1 MATAATGETTAET
14 LAETV
19 SETLAA
25 TNATTSAS
33 VVDAPLII
41 CLMVIVGVLAWGVHY
56 TSQKA
61 KESGNIPQ
69 LVSFWLVPVITF
81 LAILFGGDD
90 NYRVRI
96 IILALSMGGYMVFF
110 CIFEWFGAWKREQRG
125 SSTDG
130 TNDKDT
136 IKVTLPIQNVHT
148 IDKRF
153 VEDIPANVA
162 SIIHVS
168 EEIRI
173 LTNNF
178 TKSFAQ
184 QKDDTK
190 RDEEL
195 RGYFLGICYHLATLF
210 DHSTRVHV
218 RILRGAKY
226 QKFISTYAYQD
237 GSFKPDVQ
245 KMKDMSYDNQMIAKS
260 FEHQCSLIKS
270 LNPTLHESGSRNKWQ
285 NYLMFALPQ
294 ITHDNKPVFSMG
306 ISVTRKINER
316 FYFLNYCAIETI
328 IGRYIESVLE
338 DEKCGLGDFVERFYF
353 SSP

>member
-1 MATAATGETTAET
+1 MGTGATGETTTET
-14 LAETV
+14 LAETITETMTVASESV
-19 SETLAA
+19 SA
-25 TNATTSAS
+25 NI
-33 VVDAPLII
+33 VDIPLII

-56 TSQKA
+56 TSQRA
-61 KESGNIPQ
+61 KESGNISQ
-69 LVSFWLVPVITF
+69 LVSFWVVPIITL
-81 LAILFGGDD
+81 LAVLFGGDD
-90 NYRVRI
+90 GYRVRI
-96 IILALSMGGYMVFF
+96 IILAISMGGYMVFYSL
-110 CIFEWFGAWKREQRG
+110 FEWFGTWKEQRNNLNNK
-125 SSTDG
+125 SS
-130 TNDKDT
+130 DKDT
-136 IKVTLPIQNVHT
+136 IKVTLPLKKDHI

-153 VEDIPANVA
+153 VDDIPANVA

-178 TKSFAQ
+178 VQSFSQ
-184 QKDDTK
+184 QTIDTK

-218 RILRGAKY
+218 RILKGAKY

-237 GSFKPDVQ
+237 GSFKPDLQ

-260 FEHQCSLIKS
+260 FENQCSLIKS

-294 ITHDNKPVFSMG
+294 ITHDGKPVFSMG

-338 DEKCGLGDFVERFYF
+338 DEKCGLSDFVERFYF